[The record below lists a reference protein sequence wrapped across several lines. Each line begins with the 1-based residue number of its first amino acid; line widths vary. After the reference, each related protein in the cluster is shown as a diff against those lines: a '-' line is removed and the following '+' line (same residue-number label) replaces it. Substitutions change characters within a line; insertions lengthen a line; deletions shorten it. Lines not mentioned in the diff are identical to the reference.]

1 MRKVPDG
8 CAHLWLTK
16 GRNERKTLNHWRCA
30 INNNT
35 FEERLT
41 KVMDDAVEQSE
52 QAVRDLSDED
62 RRWEEIE
69 HTASIR
75 VLEHFLSL
83 TNNPKRAAE
92 MKGDIEHHNRC
103 LKSLARLK

>member
-1 MRKVPDG
+1 M
-8 CAHLWLTK
+8 
-16 GRNERKTLNHWRCA
+16 
-30 INNNT
+30 
-35 FEERLT
+35 
-41 KVMDDAVEQSE
+41 VEQAE

-83 TNNPKRAAE
+83 QYCQKRAAE
-92 MKGDIEHHNRC
+92 LKGDIEHHNRC
-103 LKSLARLK
+103 LKALARLK